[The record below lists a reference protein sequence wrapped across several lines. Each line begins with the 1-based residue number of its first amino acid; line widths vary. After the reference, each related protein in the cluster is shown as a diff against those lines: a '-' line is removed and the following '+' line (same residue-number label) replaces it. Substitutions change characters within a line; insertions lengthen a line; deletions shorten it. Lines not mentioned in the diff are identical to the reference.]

1 MKIIKYLLFLCLFIS
16 CKTKNITLDIDNTQ
30 GAYIGKAKIYLN
42 NHYFECNSCQEYLP
56 VYQPLFL
63 YKIPQNHGD
72 YISELDEY
80 IGDRTGQLVDGK
92 QSGQWISRRDFD
104 YDSLSYSKK
113 RKYIYREEYF
123 KKGLRDSIY
132 KIYNK
137 DGEIIYSTYFKNGNG
152 LEKDFHKNGKLYY
165 EMQIKDGYF
174 TDTLRIYNDNGN
186 LVEKLLYI
194 KDSLV
199 YQQKL

>member
-1 MKIIKYLLFLCLFIS
+1 MKIIKYLLFFCLFVS
-16 CKTKNITLDIDNTQ
+16 CKTKNTSLDIDNTSS
-30 GAYIGKAKIYLN
+30 AYIGKAKIYLN

-56 VYQPLFL
+56 VYQPLLL
-63 YKIPQNHGD
+63 YKTPQNHGD
-72 YISELDEY
+72 YISELDKY
-80 IGDRTGQLVDGK
+80 IGERTGQLVDGK
-92 QSGQWISRRDFD
+92 QSGQWISRRDFN

-137 DGEIIYSTYFKNGNG
+137 EGKIIYSTYFKNGNG
-152 LEKDFHKNGKLYY
+152 LEKDFHENGKLYY

-186 LVEKLLYI
+186 LAEKLLYI

-199 YQQKL
+199 YQKKF